1 MVFVSELLKFGILH
15 MKKNYM
21 QLLSYYVPK
30 IIDVTIAY
38 EYRHIQHIPLFHDL
52 TLNNG

>member
-38 EYRHIQHIPLFHDL
+38 EYKHIPLFHDL